1 MDQETGNWILKVPS
15 LCFQFA
21 SMDINFSENPKRR
34 ITVYLHV
41 FPSTWGVE
49 ASRDNAEAS
58 LQLVNALEIEK
69 KEMFPEIR
77 NLLSLPG

>member
-34 ITVYLHV
+34 IIVCLHV
-41 FPSTWGVE
+41 FPSSWGVE
-49 ASRDNAEAS
+49 ASRDNAEAN
-58 LQLVNALEIEK
+58 LQLVSV
-69 KEMFPEIR
+69 PEI
-77 NLLSLPG
+77 